1 MEIDN
6 TTLTRVTEFQNFT
19 SAVGV
24 ISLADEEL
32 LGLRIDIVA
41 PDNFNLGLTKIE
53 SRENSLVGLTGKYTG
68 IFNTEIWYFKK
79 DDIVDLDY
87 SKGASDPELIS
98 NDEFTKLK
106 EKYPDL
112 PVSQPTETNDYL
124 TIPENQR
131 LVAYIQSSE
140 LTKTISYTITIDY
153 HKYIDSPFILPSH
166 LNATEYNIYDH
177 SEPPEE
183 VDRETFI
190 ISQTIDGDTTTARK
204 VINSYYN

>member
-53 SRENSLVGLTGKYTG
+53 IRENLLVGLTGKYTG

-79 DDIVDLDY
+79 NDIVDLDY
-87 SKGASDPELIS
+87 SKGAGDPELIS
-98 NDEFTKLK
+98 DSEFTKLK

-112 PVSQPTETNDYL
+112 PVSQPIETNDYL

-131 LVAYIQSSE
+131 MVAYIQSSE
-140 LTKTISYTITIDY
+140 LTKTVSYTITIDY
-153 HKYIDSPFILPSH
+153 HKYIDSPFILPPH
-166 LNATEYNIYDH
+166 LNVEEYNIYDH